1 MGTHEREHNK
11 KENLRPLV
19 VADIHEF
26 SDKWFLVAVMYEEG
40 YVVGDIVMPLDRLF
54 RRGGNIPNKLRQM
67 VALNANNPTAS
78 FDVMTN
84 TKVIHG
90 ELLEHPDML
99 CQLVKASKTTET
111 KRIIDNPHVQ
121 EGILGL
127 LEDDENEQL
136 HELAEARESRKKAA
150 AQIAAES
157 AELPKEEIK
166 QKRSLFGKGC
176 DWITKLWRGLK
187 V

>member
-1 MGTHEREHNK
+1 MIDHEKEHNK
-11 KENLRPLV
+11 NKDSRPLV
-19 VADIHEF
+19 VADVHEF
-26 SDKWFLVAVMYEEG
+26 ADKWFLIAVMYEEG
-40 YVVGDIVMPLDRLF
+40 YVVAEVVTPLDRLF
-54 RRGGNIPNKLRQM
+54 RRGDNIPNKLRQM

-99 CQLVKASKTTET
+99 CQLVESKMTTET
-111 KRIIDNPHVQ
+111 KRTIDNPHVQ

-136 HELAEARESRKKAA
+136 HELAEARANRKKAA
-150 AQIAAES
+150 EQIAAEF
-157 AELPKEEIK
+157 EDTPKEE
-166 QKRSLFGKGC
+166 RSLFGKIC
-176 DWITKLWRGLK
+176 DLFTKAWQGLK
-187 V
+187 I

>member
-1 MGTHEREHNK
+1 MGTHEKENNK
-11 KENLRPLV
+11 KETLRPLV
-19 VADIHEF
+19 VADVHEF
-26 SDKWFLVAVMYEEG
+26 ADKWFLIAVMYEEG
-40 YVVGDIVMPLDRLF
+40 YVVAEVVTPLDRLF
-54 RRGGNIPNKLRQM
+54 RHGGNIPNKLRQM

-99 CQLVKASKTTET
+99 CQLVESKMTTET
-111 KRIIDNPHVQ
+111 KRTIDNPHVQ

-136 HELAEARESRKKAA
+136 HELAEARASRKKAA
-150 AQIAAES
+150 EQIVAAAPQET
-157 AELPKEEIK
+157 
-166 QKRSLFGKGC
+166 KRSLFDKIC
-176 DWITKLWRGLK
+176 DWFAKARRDLK